1 MLKALLI
8 TFAVIA
14 VLVLGVVA
22 VIAFTLRRLVRDL
35 QSGLD
40 DLRRETLP
48 LLDQT
53 RTALSK
59 ATTEDRRADA
69 LLDAAT
75 SLTGTA
81 DAASRFAYR
90 MVTNPFVKV
99 IAFFTGTKRA
109 VKALGDATSPG
120 GRADR
125 QLQAKRRD
133 LARRRAISTPSV
145 ESAQRPQVAA
155 REGEE

>member
-8 TFAVIA
+8 TFAVIV
-14 VLVLGVVA
+14 VLVLVVVLVVVA
-22 VIAFTLRRLVRDL
+22 TMRRLVRDL

-48 LLDQT
+48 LLDET

-59 ATTEDRRADA
+59 ASIEDRRADA
-69 LLDAAT
+69 LIDAAT

-99 IAFFTGTKRA
+99 IAFLTGTRRA
-109 VKALGDATSPG
+109 VKALGDTTTPG

-125 QLQAKRRD
+125 HLQAKRRD
-133 LARRRAISTPSV
+133 LARRGAIPTPSV
-145 ESAQRPQVAA
+145 ESVQRPHAAA